1 MKMWRC
7 YKVVDAIF
15 RYSQSRMQSRGKLR
29 EGKNYRIAVYS
40 LISEKGIKQV
50 AKALFYAIF
59 ALTLQENL
67 SQQYETNKNSSFNQ

>member
-1 MKMWRC
+1 MWRC

-15 RYSQSRMQSRGKLR
+15 RYSQSRMLSRGKLR
-29 EGKNYRIAVYS
+29 EEKNYRIIVYS

-59 ALTLQENL
+59 ALTL
-67 SQQYETNKNSSFNQ
+67 

>member
-15 RYSQSRMQSRGKLR
+15 RYSQSRMLSRGKLR
-29 EGKNYRIAVYS
+29 EEKNYRIIVYS

-59 ALTLQENL
+59 ALTL
-67 SQQYETNKNSSFNQ
+67 

>member
-29 EGKNYRIAVYS
+29 EEKNYRIAVYS
-40 LISEKGIKQV
+40 LISEKGIKQIQKEKKKL
-50 AKALFYAIF
+50 AK
-59 ALTLQENL
+59 
-67 SQQYETNKNSSFNQ
+67 KNSKTINTKKKNK